1 MIMENLLL
9 VVLTH
14 YITKIEEEITEDK
27 MKEYNKNIDELTT
40 IFIQEYYRL

>member
-1 MIMENLLL
+1 MENLLL